1 MEHALRNT
9 WMGPLSFGH
18 ILIQRDEQ
26 TSKAQLYYSKL
37 PRHIKDNV
45 VLLLEPMLATGGS
58 VIKAVQ
64 SLKDHDVPEDSIILV
79 NVVAS
84 KKGINLVSTAF
95 PELRIV
101 SAAVDSDL
109 TAENG

>member
-1 MEHALRNT
+1 
-9 WMGPLSFGH
+9 
-18 ILIQRDEQ
+18 
-26 TSKAQLYYSKL
+26 
-37 PRHIKDNV
+37 
-45 VLLLEPMLATGGS
+45 MLATGGS

-84 KKGINLVSTAF
+84 KKGLDVVSTAF

-109 TAENG
+109 TAEK